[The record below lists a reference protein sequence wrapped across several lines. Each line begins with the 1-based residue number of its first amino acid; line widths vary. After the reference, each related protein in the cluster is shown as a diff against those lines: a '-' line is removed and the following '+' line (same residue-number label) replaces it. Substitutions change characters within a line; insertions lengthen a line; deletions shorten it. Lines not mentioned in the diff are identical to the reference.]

1 MVWVCQRSTEYRKEL
16 NTLFRL
22 PNAVP
27 LEKQNKSG
35 DMKPNTIL
43 DENLEDRKQEWD

>member
-1 MVWVCQRSTEYRKEL
+1 M
-16 NTLFRL
+16 
-22 PNAVP
+22 P
-27 LEKQNKSG
+27 LEKQNKSR